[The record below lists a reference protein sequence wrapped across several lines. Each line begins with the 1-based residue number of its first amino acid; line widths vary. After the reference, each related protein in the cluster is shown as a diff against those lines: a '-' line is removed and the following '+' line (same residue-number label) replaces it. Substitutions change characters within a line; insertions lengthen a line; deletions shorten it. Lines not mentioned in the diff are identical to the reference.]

1 MCFSQPGPSYDAL
14 TQTAAFPQRL
24 LIYHAGTGRT
34 TFLACL
40 KVTTIFSFAFFT
52 FVAAPGYL
60 ASGEP
65 TWKGIGRGSPLLFC
79 GYGSL

>member
-1 MCFSQPGPSYDAL
+1 M
-14 TQTAAFPQRL
+14 
-24 LIYHAGTGRT
+24 YHAGTGRT

-40 KVTTIFSFAFFT
+40 KVTTLFSFAFFT

-65 TWKGIGRGSPLLFC
+65 VWKGLGREYNPALECFFSI
-79 GYGSL
+79 